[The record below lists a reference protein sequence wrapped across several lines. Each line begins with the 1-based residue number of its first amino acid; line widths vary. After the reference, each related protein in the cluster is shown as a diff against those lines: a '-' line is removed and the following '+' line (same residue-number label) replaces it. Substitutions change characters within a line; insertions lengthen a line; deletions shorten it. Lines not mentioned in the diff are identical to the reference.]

1 MTNTLLKH
9 KKVWKLKLKIKLLAI
24 FLISV
29 LLLPTSSAF
38 AKELYQLEIDGNS
51 YDIGYEFD
59 GEVIAMA
66 IDKETL
72 SLLIATENVQASQFQ
87 IALPNE
93 VIQAE
98 NNEFAILV
106 NGIEVNYDVSD
117 TADPVLTFI
126 VPDFTEEIEII
137 GTYVVPEFPL
147 GMLLMFG
154 AVGIIMIVIQKSKKT
169 LFK

>member
-1 MTNTLLKH
+1 M
-9 KKVWKLKLKIKLLAI
+9 
-24 FLISV
+24 
-29 LLLPTSSAF
+29 SSAF

-106 NGIEVNYDVSD
+106 NGIEVNYDISD
-117 TADPVLTFI
+117 TQDPVLTFI

-137 GTYVVPEFPL
+137 GTTLIPEFPL
-147 GMLLMFG
+147 GVLFVL
-154 AVGIIMIVIQKSKKT
+154 AVMTSMVIVLSKNKN
-169 LFK
+169 LFR